1 MAAVRVHVHYS
12 SNRSWVLHPRAL
24 GEEPAAESGSRPMS
38 QAGPATPRGSRA
50 SPWLPAT
57 ACRAKCIFILQKHTM
72 WSKGRSSPHARQW
85 TMWPTRAPRATG
97 PVTERGADNGCSR
110 RNLGNV
116 MLSERR
122 WSQKAAWHT
131 SPPLNVHRR
140 DTPGDGEPSGGAG
153 PGGRAGEVTGWGLCV
168 S

>member
-1 MAAVRVHVHYS
+1 MANVISTSGLKGVAMASCHCLSCEVHFYS
-12 SNRSWVLHPRAL
+12 SERHHVV
-24 GEEPAAESGSRPMS
+24 
-38 QAGPATPRGSRA
+38 Q
-50 SPWLPAT
+50 
-57 ACRAKCIFILQKHTM
+57 
-72 WSKGRSSPHARQW
+72 GRSSPHARQR
-85 TMWPTRAPRATG
+85 TMWPARAPRATG

-122 WSQKAAWHT
+122 WSQKATWHT

-140 DTPGDGEPSGGAG
+140 DTPGDGEPSGGAR
-153 PGGRAGEVTGWGLCV
+153 PGRRAGEVTGWGLCV